1 MMADIV
7 HLHACLNTMLKEF
20 GNAWPNFVVRS
31 KVWQLPLLAEQ
42 KAADHIEAQALE
54 GCAAIDAA
62 IQAMSMF
69 ERMPDQAP
77 GTVMRLPGYFALSES
92 VLHWVKEINQLKDQL
107 MVAIERT
114 RVEMN
119 LAPSARSKILRQALG
134 GQMSMKQLLR
144 HIQAF
149 DICPRLIVFTWA
161 GHTTGGERVAVG
173 KVRELLG
180 KTAKQQAMK
189 EGVEVDQTQ
198 AGAELRRIVNLADQA
213 SLIKYKKVAP
223 HPRAMVYFSENSRYD
238 AMIHSNLPM
247 FVLAGD
253 YPTDVHELRNF
264 DRHAR
269 QAQRPDKKT
278 RIEVIPR
285 MSLYLNPDDLVGQR
299 KADVQ
304 VSKSSSVSSTYS
316 AGGQRKILKETPD
329 TVQLDLNFVLP
340 DDQS

>member
-1 MMADIV
+1 
-7 HLHACLNTMLKEF
+7 
-20 GNAWPNFVVRS
+20 
-31 KVWQLPLLAEQ
+31 
-42 KAADHIEAQALE
+42 
-54 GCAAIDAA
+54 
-62 IQAMSMF
+62 
-69 ERMPDQAP
+69 
-77 GTVMRLPGYFALSES
+77 
-92 VLHWVKEINQLKDQL
+92 
-107 MVAIERT
+107 
-114 RVEMN
+114 
-119 LAPSARSKILRQALG
+119 
-134 GQMSMKQLLR
+134 MSMKQLQR

-149 DICPRLIVFTWA
+149 DICPRLVVFTWA

-173 KVRELLG
+173 KIRELLG

-189 EGVEVDQTQ
+189 EGIEVEQTL

-223 HPRAMVYFSENSRYD
+223 HPRAMVYFSDNSRYD

-253 YPTDVHELRNF
+253 HPTDVHELRDF

-299 KADVQ
+299 KADMQ
-304 VSKSSSVSSTYS
+304 VSKPSSVSSTYS
-316 AGGQRKILKETPD
+316 AGVQRKILKEAPD
-329 TVQLDLNFVLP
+329 TAQLDLNFLRS
-340 DDQS
+340 DD

>member
-1 MMADIV
+1 MISDIV
-7 HLHACLNTMLKEF
+7 LSHASLTDALKEF
-20 GNAWPNFVVRS
+20 GGVWPNFVVHS
-31 KVWQLPLLAEQ
+31 KVWQLPLLVEQ
-42 KAADHIEAQALE
+42 KATDHIEARALE
-54 GCAAIDAA
+54 GSAAVNAA
-62 IQAMSMF
+62 LHAMSMF

-107 MVAIERT
+107 MMELEKTRIEL
-114 RVEMN
+114 N

-134 GQMSMKQLLR
+134 GQISMKQLQR

-149 DICPRLIVFTWA
+149 DICPRMIVFTWA

-189 EGVEVDQTQ
+189 EGIEVDQTL

-253 YPTDVHELRNF
+253 RPIDVHELRDF

-269 QAQRPDKKT
+269 QAQRPDIKQ

-299 KADVQ
+299 KPDVP
-304 VSKSSSVSSTYS
+304 VTNSSSVSSTYS
-316 AGGQRKILKETPD
+316 AGGQRKILTEAPD
-329 TVQLDLNFVLP
+329 ATQLDLNFLQP
-340 DDQS
+340 DD